1 MDEEQPPLAQ
11 VAPEQPPLA
20 LVGPPHDSL
29 EEPAKTTAN
38 RRVPAAAEVASISK
52 TYRRISK
59 YVLNMYVH
67 AYISHI
73 HSK

>member
-38 RRVPAAAEVASISK
+38 RRVPAAAEVASWMSGHWH
-52 TYRRISK
+52 RGR
-59 YVLNMYVH
+59 
-67 AYISHI
+67 
-73 HSK
+73 